1 MKKHS
6 RIQILR
12 GLLVLILCLTLCQS
26 ALADVLTL
34 PSAVSVIEEEAFRG
48 NTSLDEIVLPEGI
61 ERIESKYARSCL
73 MVAPSGFT
81 IQLTRHIRNHD

>member
-12 GLLVLILCLTLCQS
+12 SLLVFILCLTLCQS

-34 PSAVSVIEEEAFRG
+34 PSAVSVIEE
-48 NTSLDEIVLPEGI
+48 LPV
-61 ERIESKYARSCL
+61 RCK
-73 MVAPSGFT
+73 
-81 IQLTRHIRNHD
+81 